1 MDIAGLDG
9 LCIRT
14 TDYRDND
21 KLITLYCAEKGKIT
35 ATAKGV
41 KSAKAKLKFCASP
54 FCFGKY
60 FLAAKN
66 GRYTVAGCDVY
77 DGFFPLTS
85 DIERFYAGGCVLEVL
100 DKTSAEGDYTAVLF
114 TSALRALNALCY
126 KTDEIK
132 TADALAEFLRDA
144 LAALGFGEKEMS
156 LVEYSRYFQ
165 SMLGVRLNS
174 LGEFVKL

>member
-1 MDIAGLDG
+1 MDVVSLDG

-14 TDYRDND
+14 TDYREGD

-60 FLAAKN
+60 QLAAKN

-77 DGFFPLTS
+77 DGFFPLTA
-85 DIERFYAGGCVLEVL
+85 DIEKFYAGGCVLEVL
-100 DKTSAEGDYTAVLF
+100 DKTAPEGDFNGALF
-114 TSALRALNALCY
+114 TCALRALNALCY
-126 KTDEIK
+126 GDD
-132 TADALAEFLRDA
+132 DAKEVLRGFLKEA
-144 LAALGFGEKEMS
+144 VSALGFGQKEGT
-156 LVEYSRYFQ
+156 LAELSRYFA
-165 SMLGVRLNS
+165 SSLGVRLNS
-174 LGEFVKL
+174 LQELLRL

>member
-1 MDIAGLDG
+1 MDIVSLDG

-60 FLAAKN
+60 QLAAKN
-66 GRYTVAGCDVY
+66 GRYTVTGCDVY
-77 DGFFPLTS
+77 DGFFSLTS
-85 DIERFYAGGCVLEVL
+85 DIESYYCGGSVLEVL
-100 DKTSAEGDYTAVLF
+100 DKTTAEGDFIGTLF
-114 TSALRALNALCY
+114 TAALRALKTLCY
-126 KTDEIK
+126 DD
-132 TADALAEFLRDA
+132 ADARETLRVFLKDA
-144 LAALGFGEKEMS
+144 VAALGFGEKDMS
-156 LVEYSRYFQ
+156 LAEFSRYFY
-165 SMLGVRLNS
+165 SSLGVRLNS
-174 LGEFVKL
+174 LNELLRL